1 MDIFGQINASMESVN
16 QQKRSFF
23 KQGWVRAIGL
33 LAAFLLISIVIAFI
47 FGIVLGA
54 QHAEEIKNH
63 TFNLQETLAG
73 PLVRPLILLAITIVG
88 FGLVWLFTKFFDK
101 RSVYSLGFQWKG
113 YASQAG
119 VGFSLPFILLGTGT
133 LILSYSKY
141 LTWTDIH
148 FDGTLF
154 FINVVLMLLVAFG
167 EELVFR
173 GYVLNN
179 LMQSQSRR
187 IALLTSALLFAAFH
201 IGSPGANIL
210 SVVNVFLAGLVL
222 GVNYSHTR
230 NLWFGIAFHFAWN
243 FFQGPIL
250 GYKVSGYAFGSVLE
264 QDLQGPS
271 LLTGGKFGFEG
282 STLCTVLMLITA
294 ILLEWLY
301 VSKTEKVVSVEQ

>member
-1 MDIFGQINASMESVN
+1 MESVN

-33 LAAFLLISIVIAFI
+33 LAAFLLMNIVIALI
-47 FGIVLGA
+47 FGAVLLA
-54 QHAEEIKNH
+54 QHGEEIKNK
-63 TFNLQETLAG
+63 TFNIQDALAG
-73 PLVRPLILLAITIVG
+73 PIRPFLLLFVTIVG

-101 RSVYSLGFQWKG
+101 RSVFSLGFQWKG

-119 VGFSLPFILLGTGT
+119 VGFSLPFILLSIGT

-154 FINVVLMLLVAFG
+154 FINVVTMLLVAFG
-167 EELVFR
+167 EELIFR

-187 IALLTSALLFAAFH
+187 VALLTSALLFAVFH

-210 SVVNVFLAGLVL
+210 PLINVFLAGLVL

-230 NLWFGIAFHFAWN
+230 NLWFGLAFHFAWN
-243 FFQGPIL
+243 FFQGPVL
-250 GYKVSGYAFGSVLE
+250 GYKVSGKAFGSVLE
-264 QDLQGPS
+264 QELQGPS

-282 STLCTVLMLITA
+282 STLCTVLTLITA
-294 ILLEWLY
+294 ILLEWSY
-301 VSKTEKVVSVEQ
+301 SARTDKAIVMVSDESEL

>member
-1 MDIFGQINASMESVN
+1 MNIFGQINASMESVN

-33 LAAFLLISIVIAFI
+33 LAAFLLMNIIVGAVFA
-47 FGIVLGA
+47 GVLLA
-54 QHAEEIKNH
+54 NHAEEIKSK
-63 TFNLQETLAG
+63 TFNIQDALSG
-73 PLVRPLILLAITIVG
+73 PLRSFVVLATTVIG
-88 FGLVWLFTKFFDK
+88 FVLVWLFTKFFDK

-119 VGFSLPFILLGTGT
+119 VGFSLPFILLGIGT
-133 LILSYSKY
+133 LILSSSKY

-167 EELVFR
+167 EELIFR

-179 LMQSQSRR
+179 LMQSQNRR
-187 IALLTSALLFAAFH
+187 VALLTSALLFATFH
-201 IGSPGANIL
+201 MGSPGANVLPLI
-210 SVVNVFLAGLVL
+210 NVFLAGLVL

-230 NLWFGIAFHFAWN
+230 NLWFGMAFHFAWN
-243 FFQGPIL
+243 FFQGPVL
-250 GYKVSGYAFGSVLE
+250 GYKVSGKAFGSVLE
-264 QDLQGPS
+264 QELQGPA
-271 LLTGGKFGFEG
+271 LLTGGSFGFEG
-282 STLCTVLMLITA
+282 STLCTVLLLMTA

-301 VSKTEKVVSVEQ
+301 VSKTEKVVSFE

>member
-1 MDIFGQINASMESVN
+1 MESVN

-33 LAAFLLISIVIAFI
+33 LAAFLLMNIVIGLI
-47 FGIVLGA
+47 FAGYLMA
-54 QHAEEIKNH
+54 QHAEEIKNK
-63 TFNLQETLAG
+63 TFDLQDALGG
-73 PLVRPLILLAITIVG
+73 PLFRPLVLLAVTIIG

-148 FDGTLF
+148 FDGNLF
-154 FINVVLMLLVAFG
+154 FINIVLMLLVAFG
-167 EELVFR
+167 EELIFR

-179 LMQSQSRR
+179 LMQSQKRR
-187 IALLTSALLFAAFH
+187 VALLTSALLFATFH
-201 IGSPGANIL
+201 MGSPGANVLPII
-210 SVVNVFLAGLVL
+210 NVFLAGLVL

-230 NLWFGIAFHFAWN
+230 NLWFGIAFHFVWN
-243 FFQGPIL
+243 FFQGPVL
-250 GYKVSGYAFGSVLE
+250 GYKVSGKAFGSVLE
-264 QDLQGPS
+264 QDLQGPV

-294 ILLEWLY
+294 ILLEWSY
-301 VSKTEKVVSVEQ
+301 SARTDKVVSREL

>member
-33 LAAFLLISIVIAFI
+33 LVAFLLMNIIVGAI
-47 FGIVLGA
+47 FAAYLLAKHID
-54 QHAEEIKNH
+54 EIKAK
-63 TFNLQETLAG
+63 TFNIQDALAG
-73 PLVRPLILLAITIVG
+73 PIRPFFVLIITIVS
-88 FGLVWLFTKFFDK
+88 FLVVWLFTKFFDK

-119 VGFSLPFILLGTGT
+119 VGFSLPFILLGIGT

-154 FINVVLMLLVAFG
+154 FINLVLMLLVAFG
-167 EELVFR
+167 EELIFR

-179 LMQSQSRR
+179 LMQSQKRR
-187 IALLTSALLFAAFH
+187 VALLTSALLFATFH
-201 IGSPGANIL
+201 MGSPGANVLPLI
-210 SVVNVFLAGLVL
+210 NVFLAGLVL

-230 NLWFGIAFHFAWN
+230 NLWFGMAFHFAWN
-243 FFQGPIL
+243 FFQGPVL
-250 GYKVSGYAFGSVLE
+250 GYKVSGKAFGSILE

-282 STLCTVLMLITA
+282 STLCTVMLLITA

-301 VSKTEKVVSVEQ
+301 VSKTEKVVNFE